1 MEDST
6 QDKDTIDQMNNED
19 DDQSLMELN
28 GSITSQDESLQRST
42 LRQQSVL
49 STKEKAYSDD
59 LIQIKRES
67 VKLRKKS
74 NNEIH

>member
-49 STKEKAYSDD
+49 STKDKAYSDD